1 MITQAYKN
9 IKFILYSLILDAMKD
24 RIDTQLVL
32 KTIIF
37 KTKCQINSTKA
48 QFKSKLY
55 SLLIIKI
62 SKFIALSRED
72 MHFRNLI
79 LILPKVFWQNS
90 TDYKYFNSKI
100 LYQLIITV
108 QSSDRFVF
116 KKNKVKIN

>member
-48 QFKSKLY
+48 KFKSKLY

-62 SKFIALSRED
+62 SQFIALNRED

-79 LILPKVFWQNS
+79 LVLPKVFWQNS

-108 QSSDRFVF
+108 QSGDRFVF

>member
-79 LILPKVFWQNS
+79 LILPKVFLQNS

-116 KKNKVKIN
+116 KKIK